1 MVFTRVWLALGLV
14 ALLAACGRPASDARW
29 SAPTAASGRAAVV
42 SRPTPTASPTRA
54 PSPTVAAAPQPAATL
69 PATAMPAPATATAIT
84 PTALPA
90 TITAHPMPSATASP
104 SATAPPRVVVTA
116 PLVNVRAG
124 PGLTHPVIG
133 QATAGA
139 AFAVSGRTADALPW
153 YNICCLA
160 GGQAGWLR
168 GDLLALD
175 PAGVTIAV
183 AQVVPTPPPPPPTAA
198 PAAPRP
204 AAAAGL
210 APLSAPPPPP
220 AGAAPAVNP
229 FTGLGGGHLN
239 RRPVFVCINNDPIA
253 RPQYGLG
260 QADLVYEYLMEGSW
274 ITRYTALFWS
284 QEVGRIG
291 PVRSARLIN
300 AQMTPLYAAALF
312 CSGASAEVRFMLK
325 HQVHFPYLDVD
336 LDDGSN
342 TTYSFN
348 VGNDYRTR
356 LYTSSALLEKYV
368 RTWNVNAIPASR
380 GLRFGDYGGGT
391 PAHGV
396 AIPYPGSSRTGW
408 AWNGSQWARLTSTG
422 AAYLDAGSAA
432 QITADNVVIQ
442 WAEHQS
448 TDIVEDSLGSTS
460 IRILLVG
467 SGPVKVMRDGKITE
481 GVWRSG
487 DPNQPPEFF
496 DAAGAPIP
504 LRPGR
509 TWFQIVDLSYRVEV
523 K

>member
-1 MVFTRVWLALGLV
+1 MLFTRVWLALGLV
-14 ALLAACGRPASDARW
+14 ALLAACGRPASDARR
-29 SAPTAASGRAAVV
+29 SAPTAAAGRAAIV

-69 PATAMPAPATATAIT
+69 PATALPATAAAHPTATPSATATAYPT
-84 PTALPA
+84 PT
-90 TITAHPMPSATASP
+90 PSPTASP
-104 SATAPPRVVVTA
+104 SATATPRVVVTA

-175 PAGVTIAV
+175 PAGVTIAA
-183 AQVVPTPPPPPPTAA
+183 AQVVPPPPPPPPTAA
-198 PAAPRP
+198 PATPRP
-204 AAAAGL
+204 VAAAGL
-210 APLSAPPPPP
+210 APLSAPPPP

-229 FTGLGGGHLN
+229 FTGLGGGNLD

-342 TTYSFN
+342 TAYSFN
-348 VGNDYRTR
+348 VGADYRTR

-391 PAHGV
+391 PASRV
-396 AIPYPGSSRTGW
+396 DVPYPGSSRAGW
-408 AWNGSQWARLTSTG
+408 AWNGGQWARLTSAG

-442 WAEHQS
+442 WVEHQP

-460 IRILLVG
+460 IRIMLIG
-467 SGPVKVMRDGKITE
+467 SGSVKVLRDGKIIE
-481 GVWRSG
+481 GVWRAN

-496 DAAGAPIP
+496 DATGAAIL

-509 TWFQIVDLSYRVEV
+509 TWFQIVDLHYRVEIR
-523 K
+523 